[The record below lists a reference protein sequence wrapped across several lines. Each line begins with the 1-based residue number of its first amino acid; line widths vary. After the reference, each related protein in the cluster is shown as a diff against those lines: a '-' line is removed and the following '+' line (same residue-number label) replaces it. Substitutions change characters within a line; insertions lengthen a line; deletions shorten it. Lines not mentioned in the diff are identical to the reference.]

1 MLLEVI
7 FAYIFRQDKRKKGIY
22 LQMFENYWDKQL
34 KQPRAKCVEFFG
46 YVGELISDGIPD
58 PVEYYKDYV
67 KTMNEI

>member
-1 MLLEVI
+1 
-7 FAYIFRQDKRKKGIY
+7 
-22 LQMFENYWDKQL
+22 MFENYWDKQL

-67 KTMNEI
+67 KTMNEN